1 MLKSLGVIEFSSIAK
16 GIEVADKMVKAA
28 TVEMLMLR
36 HVCPGKFMV
45 ILCGE
50 VEDVNEAVNT
60 TLSYNREK
68 IVESAVIS
76 NAHEDLI
83 SSLRKRVNINS
94 FEAIGVFETST
105 ITSTLIALDSALKSA
120 SVALVRVVLGN
131 GIGGK
136 SYFVITGAIS
146 NVEEAI
152 KTAFISINP
161 KKLIYKT
168 VIPSPSVEI
177 INNL

>member
-60 TLSYNREK
+60 TISYDREK

-83 SSLRKRVNINS
+83 SSLKKRVNINS

-105 ITSTLIALDSALKSA
+105 ITSTLIALDSALKST

-136 SYFVITGAIS
+136 SYFVVTGTIS

>member
-28 TVEMLMLR
+28 TVEMLMSR

-60 TLSYNREK
+60 TLSYDREK

-83 SSLRKRVNINS
+83 SSLKKRVSINS

-120 SVALVRVVLGN
+120 SVTLVRVVLGN

-136 SYFVITGAIS
+136 SYFVVTDAIS

-161 KKLIYKT
+161 KRLIYKT